1 MDLQR
6 LVKSNL
12 LSNANAKESAK
23 FMHAHL
29 FIRSFL
35 GTEKLHRQKAN
46 EWPKPPKSSVE
57 QCYVRSRTILISF
70 CE

>member
-46 EWPKPPKSSVE
+46 EWPKPPKIFS
-57 QCYVRSRTILISF
+57 
-70 CE
+70 